1 MEKAILKY
9 SPALLKIFDEILINA
24 ADNKQRDKKMS
35 LIDVNIK
42 ETKLPNKQKG
52 LKISVR
58 NDGKGIPI
66 EMHSTEKMYIPE
78 LIFGHLLTG
87 SNFDDSQSRLT
98 GGRHG
103 YGAKLTNIFSKS
115 FEIETYDSKK
125 KKKYKQRWEDNM
137 KKSYPPTIEKSDG
150 QSDYT
155 IVTFEPDLE
164 RFFQVEGVKD
174 TQIKKKDSANE
185 NDNREKIWRDTRL
198 MFERRV
204 LDIAAN
210 VQAVSVTLNSKPLPI
225 SSFLDYVKLFS
236 SKEKDDGKDA
246 AVLVNDNETDDAVS
260 EAISKDGKE
269 IFYSKVNDRWEVAVM
284 RSAMGGH
291 EHMAFVNSI
300 WTPKGGSHVQ
310 LVTSQ
315 LVDAFV
321 EVLQK
326 RGETAH
332 AGSIRNKLMIFLRC
346 NVENPS
352 FDSQSKD
359 TLTSRPSTYGS
370 SCVLKQ
376 SFIKQVVQHSGILD
390 DLLAELRYRE
400 NSKLLRAAT
409 NQKSNQKQMI
419 DVPKLEDA
427 HFAGTKNALDCSL
440 ILTEGDSAKA
450 LAVSG
455 LEIVGRQHYGVLPLR
470 GKILNVRVA
479 TPSQLS
485 QNQEIINICKSL
497 GLDFSKTYQNGL
509 EGNGLRY
516 GKVMIMCDQ
525 DNDGSHIKALIINF
539 FHHFWPH
546 LVQREGFLQQFITPL
561 VKVRHGQK
569 SKSNN
574 PVNINTFY
582 SMPEYDSWRRKNTS
596 DNYDVKYYKGLG
608 TNTAEEGKEYFKA
621 LNKHRK
627 MFYPGGKESDVID
640 MAFSRTRADERR
652 TWLTTTYDPK
662 AFIDPAKPRIT
673 YEEFINKELIQFSYA
688 DNHRSIPSV
697 IDGLKPSQRKV
708 LYGCFKRNLT
718 NEIKVVQ
725 LAGYISEQTAYH
737 HGEASLHS
745 TIINMAQDFV
755 GSNNIPLLIPSGQF
769 GTRAQGGKDFAS
781 PRYIFT
787 KLSPITRVLFPPED
801 DALLERLEEDGVIV
815 EPKYYIP
822 VVPALLLNGSQ
833 GIGTGWSTSISPY
846 NVQDI
851 VKHVYMKMR
860 GITPTSELR
869 PWIRGFEGKIIKDGD
884 NFISRGNAQRTGK
897 TTIEITELPYGKWTD
912 DFKDTLCKFVEQ
924 GFIKG
929 FTENHTNQRVK
940 FILTAPIETVDKL
953 EEAGFANALKLE
965 NSLSMNNMH
974 AFDSNYKI
982 KKYSRPEEI
991 LEDHFIVR
999 LEAYNKRKEL
1009 LLQQL
1014 TANAEVSRNKSR
1026 FVTDILGRKLDILNR
1041 SKSGV
1046 QENLL
1051 IAELER
1057 NNYSKMSQIKNI
1069 EKINLFDAKDGESIV
1084 TTKSKNPADEYSYLL
1099 DMPIHSLTEE
1109 KALALTKSAQIADQ
1123 NLKQLQAK
1131 SIQDLWAADL
1141 DKLGVESVKLM
1152 EQMKKPMG

>member
-35 LIDVNIK
+35 LIDVNII
-42 ETKLPNKQKG
+42 ETKLPNKKHG
-52 LKISVR
+52 LRISVR

-87 SNFDDSQSRLT
+87 SNFDDSQNRLT

-125 KKKYKQRWEDNM
+125 KKKYKQRWEENM
-137 KKSYPPTIEKSDG
+137 KKSFPPTIEKCEGG

-155 IVTFEPDLE
+155 IITFEPDLD
-164 RFFQVEGVKD
+164 RFFQIDSIKG
-174 TQIKKKDSANE
+174 TQSKKTVIATEIE
-185 NDNREKIWRDTRL
+185 NQEKIWRDTRL

-210 VQAVSVTLNSKPLPI
+210 VQAVTVTLNSKPLPI

-236 SKEKDDGKDA
+236 SKDKEDA
-246 AVLVNDNETDDAVS
+246 AVLVNDNDTDEGITDTIVK
-260 EAISKDGKE
+260 EGKE

-321 EVLQK
+321 EILQK

-332 AGSIRNKLMIFLRC
+332 VGSIRNKLMIFLRC

-359 TLTSRPSTYGS
+359 TLTSRPSTFGS

-376 SFIKQVVQHSGILD
+376 SFIKQVVQHSGILE

-409 NQKSNQKQMI
+409 NQKSSQKQMI

-427 HFAGTKNALDCSL
+427 HFAGTKNGLECSL

-479 TPSQLS
+479 TPGQLS

-497 GLDFSKTYQNGL
+497 GLDFSKTYENGL
-509 EGNGLRY
+509 EGQGLRY

-546 LVQREGFLQQFITPL
+546 LIQKEGFLQQFITPL
-561 VKVRHGQK
+561 VKVRHG
-569 SKSNN
+569 SKTKNN
-574 PVNINTFY
+574 ASANIDSFY

-596 DNYDVKYYKGLG
+596 SNYDVKYYKGLG

-627 MFYPGGKESDVID
+627 MFYPGGKEGDVID

-652 TWLTTTYDPK
+652 TWLTSTYDPK
-662 AFIDPAKPRIT
+662 AFIDPAKPRVT

-737 HGEASLHS
+737 HGETSLHS
-745 TIINMAQDFV
+745 TIINIAQDFV

-801 DALLERLEEDGVIV
+801 DPLLERLEEDGVLV
-815 EPKYYIP
+815 EPKYYVP
-822 VVPALLLNGSQ
+822 VVPTLLLNGSQ
-833 GIGTGWSTSISPY
+833 GIGTGWSTSIPPY

-860 GITPTSELR
+860 GLAPISELR
-869 PWIRGFEGKIIKDGD
+869 PWIRGFQGKIIKDGD

-897 TTIEITELPYGKWTD
+897 TTIEISELPYGKWTD
-912 DFKDTLCKFVEQ
+912 DYKDTLCKMVEQ
-924 GFIKG
+924 GLIKG

-953 EEAGFANALKLE
+953 EEAGFANLLKLE

-991 LEDHFIVR
+991 LDDHFVVR
-999 LEAYNKRKEL
+999 LDAYSKRKEL

-1014 TANAEVSRNKSR
+1014 AANAEVSRNKSR
-1026 FVTDILGRKLDILNR
+1026 FVTDILSGKLDILKR
-1041 SKSGV
+1041 SSKGV
-1046 QENLL
+1046 QENML
-1051 IAELER
+1051 IAELES
-1057 NNYSKMSQIKNI
+1057 NNYSKKSQIKNI
-1069 EKINLFDAKDGESIV
+1069 EKTNLLGIKNDETIATS
-1084 TTKSKNPADEYSYLL
+1084 KSKSPADEYSYLL

-1109 KALALTKSAQIADQ
+1109 KAAALDKSADLANQ

-1131 SIQDLWAADL
+1131 SIQDLWAVDL
-1141 DKLGVESVKLM
+1141 DKLGNESEELLK
-1152 EQMKKPMG
+1152 QMKKPFSN

>member
-1 MEKAILKY
+1 MRMLLYRRLIKSKRSASTCRFYSSKKALMKEKDNKIYKEQYERMEPLDHVLLRPGMYVGQMEASSSETWIYNHDLCKMEKAILKY
-9 SPALLKIFDEILINA
+9 SPALLKVFDEILINA

-35 LIDVNIK
+35 IIDVNITG
-42 ETKLPNKQKG
+42 TKYKNKLKG
-52 LKISVR
+52 FKISVR

-87 SNFDDSQSRLT
+87 SNFDDSQNRLT

-115 FEIETYDSKK
+115 FEIETFDSKK
-125 KKKYKQRWEDNM
+125 KKIYKQKWEDNM
-137 KKSYPPTIEKSDG
+137 KKNYPPIIEKCEG
-150 QSDYT
+150 HSDYT
-155 IVTFEPDLE
+155 IVTFEPDLD
-164 RFFQVEGVKD
+164 RFLEISKDIQLRKKD
-174 TQIKKKDSANE
+174 TANY
-185 NDNREKIWRDTRL
+185 NDNIEKILRDTKL

-210 VQAVSVTLNSKPLPI
+210 VPSVTVTLNSKPLPI
-225 SSFLDYVKLFS
+225 TSFLDYVKLFS
-236 SKEKDDGKDA
+236 SKDKENVNSNN
-246 AVLVNDNETDDAVS
+246 AVFVNDNETDDAINDVV
-260 EAISKDGKE
+260 AKDGQDKE

-315 LVDAFV
+315 LVDAFA

-332 AGSIRNKLMIFLRC
+332 QGSIRNKLMVFVRC

-370 SCVLKQ
+370 TCALKQ

-409 NQKSNQKQMI
+409 NQKSNLRQMI

-450 LAVSG
+450 LAVAG
-455 LEIVGRQHYGVLPLR
+455 LEIVGRQNYGVLPLR

-497 GLDFSKTYQNGL
+497 GLDFSKTYEKGL
-509 EGNGLRY
+509 EGQGLRY

-546 LVQREGFLQQFITPL
+546 LILKEGFLQQFITPL
-561 VKVRHGQK
+561 VKVRQSNQK
-569 SKSNN
+569 TKTNSS
-574 PVNINTFY
+574 PISINTFY
-582 SMPEYDSWRRKNTS
+582 SLPEYDSWRRSHADSSK
-596 DNYDVKYYKGLG
+596 YDVKYYKGLG

-621 LNKHRK
+621 LNRHRK
-627 MFYPGGKESDVID
+627 LFYAGGQESDVID

-652 TWLTTTYDPK
+652 TWLTTKYDPK
-662 AFIDPAKPRIT
+662 AYIDPSKPKIT

-688 DNHRSIPSV
+688 DNHRSIPCV

-737 HGEASLHS
+737 HGESSLHS

-787 KLSPITRVLFPPED
+787 KLSTITRVLFPPD
-801 DALLERLEEDGVIV
+801 DDPLLERLEEDGVIV
-815 EPKYYIP
+815 EPK
-822 VVPALLLNGSQ
+822 
-833 GIGTGWSTSISPY
+833 
-846 NVQDI
+846 
-851 VKHVYMKMR
+851 
-860 GITPTSELR
+860 
-869 PWIRGFEGKIIKDGD
+869 
-884 NFISRGNAQRTGK
+884 
-897 TTIEITELPYGKWTD
+897 
-912 DFKDTLCKFVEQ
+912 
-924 GFIKG
+924 
-929 FTENHTNQRVK
+929 
-940 FILTAPIETVDKL
+940 
-953 EEAGFANALKLE
+953 
-965 NSLSMNNMH
+965 
-974 AFDSNYKI
+974 
-982 KKYSRPEEI
+982 
-991 LEDHFIVR
+991 
-999 LEAYNKRKEL
+999 
-1009 LLQQL
+1009 
-1014 TANAEVSRNKSR
+1014 
-1026 FVTDILGRKLDILNR
+1026 
-1041 SKSGV
+1041 
-1046 QENLL
+1046 
-1051 IAELER
+1051 
-1057 NNYSKMSQIKNI
+1057 
-1069 EKINLFDAKDGESIV
+1069 
-1084 TTKSKNPADEYSYLL
+1084 
-1099 DMPIHSLTEE
+1099 
-1109 KALALTKSAQIADQ
+1109 
-1123 NLKQLQAK
+1123 
-1131 SIQDLWAADL
+1131 
-1141 DKLGVESVKLM
+1141 
-1152 EQMKKPMG
+1152 